1 MRRIK
6 RFYNNIKNKTCFIR
20 AVANQN
26 EITYII
32 ENLEYINYVIKKQNP
47 NNEIVYLVEDSI
59 SVSSCIGHYYRI
71 KNVDII
77 KYKNVDDLRNL
88 FDTSYEFIDFC
99 KNNFDESLRY
109 HNLVYYLENRL
120 KRMENELD
128 MSTSNYQVLSNLE
141 STDFQTINLPNNVI
155 IYGAGNI
162 GRILYNK
169 IKCKCSVK
177 YFIDENI
184 DKKTYDMVP
193 IIKVKEL
200 VDIHNIDVIIVTPI
214 YDYNRICFN
223 IHEIINDK
231 VDIVSLKEFL

>member
-32 ENLEYINYVIKKQNP
+32 ENLEYINYVIKKENP
-47 NNEIVYLVEDSI
+47 SNEIVYLLEDSI
-59 SVSSCIGHYYRI
+59 SVSSFSEHYYRI
-71 KNVDII
+71 KNVNII

-99 KNNFDESLRY
+99 KSNFDESLRY
-109 HNLVYYLENRL
+109 HNLVYYLQNRL
-120 KRMENELD
+120 KRMENEWD
-128 MSTSNYQVLSNLE
+128 MLTSNYQLLSNLE
-141 STDFQTINLPNNVI
+141 SADFQTINLPNNVI

-184 DKKTYDMVP
+184 DKKLM
-193 IIKVKEL
+193 IWFLLLKLK
-200 VDIHNIDVIIVTPI
+200 
-214 YDYNRICFN
+214 
-223 IHEIINDK
+223 
-231 VDIVSLKEFL
+231 SL